1 VAKSA
6 ARALWV
12 VGFEEHLEL
21 NAVGVLEGLR
31 GTRLV
36 VQSLCGFG
44 IGGSWFTIGA
54 WRLRD
59 SVTGRPEVAGVRT
72 NVLFDHRCN
81 HVFHRCSQVA
91 GPAARPLRLADA

>member
-1 VAKSA
+1 MVP
-6 ARALWV
+6 
-12 VGFEEHLEL
+12 
-21 NAVGVLEGLR
+21 
-31 GTRLV
+31 
-36 VQSLCGFG
+36 SLCGFG

-91 GPAARPLRLADA
+91 GPAARPSGSPTRRAKDAACVTAGARQVARLSFVHEITDFV